1 MTSRPLVDDLAIG
14 TVTARPDVIHEAA
27 ALYRNLF
34 GYVTL
39 FSGRL
44 GKPLAGAW
52 SVSDPDRRVI
62 LLGAPGEDRGM
73 IRFVSGPTPPAAP
86 FSTRGW
92 TALEITVRDVD
103 RLTETV
109 RRRAEFRINGEPVDF
124 GFDGRPP
131 AIRAS
136 QMVGPCG
143 EQIYL
148 TQVLGTGT
156 NHVKPPPGCDV
167 GAVFVAVLL
176 CTDPDRQLSPYLRG
190 LGFEAVWEFSTPVDI
205 ISREAG
211 LPPDHAFEFT
221 VLSPRGGT
229 RVEVDRFPDFRPFPS
244 HPGDELPPGFGMA
257 SFYTREFDAATESMS
272 LAGYPAA
279 GRVTAVR
286 EPPYNGGRCA
296 VFTGDLGEKI
306 ELVERP
312 GKEVP

>member
-1 MTSRPLVDDLAIG
+1 MSRPLVDDLAIG
-14 TVTARPDVIHEAA
+14 TVTAHPDVIHEAA

-39 FSGRL
+39 YAGCL
-44 GKPLAGAW
+44 GEGLARAW
-52 SVSDPDRRVI
+52 SVSDPERRVV

-73 IRFVSGPTPPAAP
+73 VRLVSGPCPAPAP
-86 FSTRGW
+86 FSTQGW
-92 TALEITVRDVD
+92 TALEITVRNVD
-103 RLTETV
+103 ELTETV
-109 RRRAEFRINGEPVDF
+109 RQRHEFRINGEPVDF

-136 QMVGPCG
+136 QVVGPCG

-148 TQVLGTGT
+148 TQVLASGTD
-156 NHVKPPPGCDV
+156 HVRPPPGCEV

-190 LGFEAVWEFSTPVDI
+190 LGFEAVWKFSTPVDI

-229 RVEVDRFPDFRPFPS
+229 RVEVDRFPDERPLRS

-257 SFYTREFDAATESMS
+257 SFYTGEFDAAVEGMR
-272 LAGYPAA
+272 LAGYPSA
-279 GRVTAVR
+279 GPVTAVGT
-286 EPPYNGGRCA
+286 PPYNGGRCV

-306 ELVERP
+306 ELIERQ
-312 GKEVP
+312 GEEAT